1 MDLLWSR
8 RFCDNILMATCY
20 LCGSAASTIDHVPP
34 QGFFPNL
41 PGNVIKLDA
50 CQKCNSSASLDEEYF
65 RTAVAAMAYAHSAAA
80 REVWDGAVKRS
91 FGRRPQGLRA
101 RLEKDIVGIQ
111 VPTQGGILVEL
122 PGLAVDGARALA
134 VLRKITRG
142 IYFRE
147 QGKKLADDELLL
159 FRDEDVKMDY
169 RSITQNWL
177 EVDMGETFRYRSI
190 HSVEGSMIWFEFYRF
205 NWWLA
210 LTGNEAKTYRLK
222 NR

>member
-1 MDLLWSR
+1 
-8 RFCDNILMATCY
+8 
-20 LCGSAASTIDHVPP
+20 
-34 QGFFPNL
+34 
-41 PGNVIKLDA
+41 
-50 CQKCNSSASLDEEYF
+50 
-65 RTAVAAMAYAHSAAA
+65 MAYAHSAAA